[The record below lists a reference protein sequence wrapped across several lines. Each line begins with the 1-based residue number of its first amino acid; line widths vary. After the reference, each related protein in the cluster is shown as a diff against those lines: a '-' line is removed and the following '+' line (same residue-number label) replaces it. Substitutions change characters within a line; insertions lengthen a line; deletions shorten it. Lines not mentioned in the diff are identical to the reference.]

1 MIRAERQAEGRIWRA
16 VLAAVV
22 ACVATVASAQG
33 AAGSSAAPTP
43 AASNWSDW
51 SNPTGWWP
59 WGGDGKPPAP
69 TGVQSPHYGDSLF
82 HFFQGR
88 YFTAVTGLMVSQHF
102 ARVAPHDDEAEVLRG
117 GLFLSYGLHR
127 EAGDVFA
134 RLIERGATPAVRD
147 RAWFYLAKIRYQRG
161 LLAEAEDALGRI
173 EQRLPGELEEDRVLL
188 QANVQMARGRHA
200 EAIRTLDTVAKSP
213 GASSYVR
220 YNLGIALIRG
230 GDPAAGT
237 ALLDAVGK
245 LPATSEEYRNL
256 RDKANLALGFAALRD
271 GRGDAA
277 RGYLERVRLSGMQS
291 NKALLGFGWAAAA
304 QGNMKA
310 ALVPWNELVGREE
323 ADAAVLEA
331 RLAVPYALAELGA
344 DAQALALYQTAI
356 GAFDREGANLD
367 RSVAAIRE
375 GRLLDG
381 LVARN
386 PGEEMGWFWSIADL
400 PDAHDVPHGGHL
412 APLLATHEFQEAFK
426 NYRDLIFLGHNLRQ
440 WQDTLGVLRDML
452 DNRRAAYAER
462 LPQVRARELALGAA
476 DRGRSQAAL
485 TAELE
490 RVERDVD
497 VAALATARERELQAR
512 LGRVR
517 EALGGAAGEPGLDE
531 ARERYRRASG
541 ALLWQQNEQF
551 SGRLWSARKN
561 LQELQRQVALAK
573 ERDAALG
580 RAQRDEP
587 ARLDDFAR
595 RLDALAARVDA
606 MAPRVDA
613 LAQQQRVAVQELA
626 VAELLR
632 QKERLAAY
640 GTQARF
646 AVAQIYDRA
655 ASTKE
660 GSRAPAR

>member
-1 MIRAERQAEGRIWRA
+1 MRRAAA
-16 VLAAVV
+16 TAVV

-33 AAGSSAAPTP
+33 STGSNAAPAP
-43 AASNWSDW
+43 AASSWSDW
-51 SNPTGWWP
+51 SNRASWWP

-69 TGVQSPHYGDSLF
+69 AGVQSPHYGDGLF

-88 YFTAVTGLMVSQHF
+88 YFTSVTGLMVSQHF

-134 RLIERGATPAVRD
+134 RLIERGAAPAVRD

-188 QANVQMARGRHA
+188 QANVQMARGRYA
-200 EAIRTLDTVAKSP
+200 EAIRTLDTRAKGP

-237 ALLDAVGK
+237 AQLDAVGK

-304 QGNMKA
+304 QGNMKS

-344 DAQALALYQTAI
+344 DAQALALYQKAI
-356 GAFDREGANLD
+356 DAFDREGANVD
-367 RSVAAIRE
+367 SSVAAIRE
-375 GRLLDG
+375 GKLLDG
-381 LVARN
+381 LIARN

-400 PDAHDVPHGGHL
+400 PDRQDVPHGGRL

-426 NYRDLIFLGHNLRQ
+426 NYRDLLFLARNLQQ
-440 WQDTLGVLRDML
+440 WRDTLGVLRDML
-452 DNRRAAYAER
+452 DNRRRAYVER

-476 DRGRSQAAL
+476 DRGQSQAAL
-485 TAELE
+485 AAELA
-490 RVERDVD
+490 RVERDAD
-497 VAALATARERELQAR
+497 VAALATPRERELQAR
-512 LGRVR
+512 LDRVR
-517 EALGGAAGEPGLDE
+517 EALGGAATEPGLDA

-551 SGRLWSARKN
+551 SVRLWSARKGM
-561 LQELQRQVALAK
+561 QELERQVALAK

-580 RAQRDEP
+580 QAQRDEP

-595 RLDALAARVDA
+595 RLDALATRVEA
-606 MAPRVDA
+606 MVPRVDT
-613 LAQQQRVAVQELA
+613 LAQEQRIAVQELA

-632 QKERLAAY
+632 QKERLAVY

-660 GSRAPAR
+660 VSRAPAR

>member
-1 MIRAERQAEGRIWRA
+1 LRRAAA
-16 VLAAVV
+16 TAVV

-33 AAGSSAAPTP
+33 TAGYLAAPAP
-43 AASNWSDW
+43 AASSWSDW
-51 SNPTGWWP
+51 LSRASWWP

-69 TGVQSPHYGDSLF
+69 AGVQSPHYGDSLF

-88 YFTAVTGLMVSQHF
+88 YFTSVTGLMVSQHF

-188 QANVQMARGRHA
+188 QANVQMARGRYA
-200 EAIRTLDTVAKSP
+200 EAITTLDTRANGP

-220 YNLGIALIRG
+220 HNLGIALIRG
-230 GDPAAGT
+230 GDLAAGT
-237 ALLDAVGK
+237 AQLDAVGK

-256 RDKANLALGFAALRD
+256 RDKANLALGFAALRE

-304 QGNMKA
+304 QGSMKA
-310 ALVPWNELVGREE
+310 ALVPWNELAGREE
-323 ADAAVLEA
+323 TDAAVLEA
-331 RLAVPYALAELGA
+331 RLAVPYAFAELGA

-375 GRLLDG
+375 GKLLDG
-381 LVARN
+381 LIARN
-386 PGEEMGWFWSIADL
+386 PGEEMGWLWSIADL
-400 PDAHDVPHGGHL
+400 PDLQDVPHGGRL

-426 NYRDLIFLGHNLRQ
+426 NYRDLLFLGQNLRQ
-440 WQDTLGVLRDML
+440 WRDTLGVLRDML
-452 DNRRAAYAER
+452 DNRRRAYAER

-485 TAELE
+485 AAELE

-497 VAALATARERELQAR
+497 VAALATPRERELQAR
-512 LGRVR
+512 LDRVR
-517 EALGGAAGEPGLDE
+517 ETLGGAAGEPALVE

-541 ALLWQQNEQF
+541 ALLWQQSEQF
-551 SGRLWSARKN
+551 SARLWSARKGM
-561 LQELQRQVALAK
+561 QELERQVALAK

-580 RAQRDEP
+580 QAQRDEP

-595 RLDALAARVDA
+595 RLDALAARVEA
-606 MAPRVDA
+606 MVPRVDA
-613 LAQQQRVAVQELA
+613 LAQEQRVAVQELA

-632 QKERLAAY
+632 QKERLAVY

-660 GSRAPAR
+660 ISRAPVR

>member
-1 MIRAERQAEGRIWRA
+1 VIRAERQAEGRIWRA
-16 VLAAVV
+16 ALAAVV

-43 AASNWSDW
+43 AASSWSDW
-51 SNPTGWWP
+51 SSRAGWWP

-134 RLIERGATPAVRD
+134 RLIERGAEPPVRD

-161 LLAEAEDALGRI
+161 LLAEAEDALGHI

-200 EAIRTLDTVAKSP
+200 EAIRTLDALAKSP
-213 GASSYVR
+213 GANSYVR

-277 RGYLERVRLSGMQS
+277 RGHLERVRLSGMQS

-426 NYRDLIFLGHNLRQ
+426 NYRDLLFLGHNLRQ

-485 TAELE
+485 AAELE

-517 EALGGAAGEPGLDE
+517 EALGGSAGEPGLDA

-595 RLDALAARVDA
+595 RLEALAARVDA
-606 MAPRVDA
+606 MAPRIDA

-660 GSRAPAR
+660 GSRATAR